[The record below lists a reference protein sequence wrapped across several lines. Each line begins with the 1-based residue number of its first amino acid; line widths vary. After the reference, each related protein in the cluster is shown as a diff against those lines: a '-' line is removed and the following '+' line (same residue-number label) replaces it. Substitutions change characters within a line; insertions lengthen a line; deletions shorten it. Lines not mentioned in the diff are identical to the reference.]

1 MLRKCTRNGVLMV
14 AGRHFV
20 RDHTHKPTAHA
31 REAELEEQKNVKV
44 ALMNNH

>member
-1 MLRKCTRNGVLMV
+1 MYVEVCMRKCTRNGVLMA

-31 REAELEEQKNVKV
+31 REAELEEQKMSK
-44 ALMNNH
+44 LH